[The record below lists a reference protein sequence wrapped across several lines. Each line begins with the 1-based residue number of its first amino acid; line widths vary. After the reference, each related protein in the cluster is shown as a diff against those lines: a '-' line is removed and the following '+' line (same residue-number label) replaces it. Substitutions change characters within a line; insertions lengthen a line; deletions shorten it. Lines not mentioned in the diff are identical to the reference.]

1 MEKEKFKI
9 LFISGKLGDVDGVS
23 LEVDKWISVLAG
35 NGHDIYTL
43 AGRYASPVKNVLKD
57 NQFLNT
63 AIGFDSSQQQYF
75 EKLVFPYITKVP
87 THLTVNQKEAVVE
100 DLWVQGETLGAE
112 IYRIIQDNTIDLIIA
127 QNTNAM
133 PMTLL
138 GGIAVYK
145 LATEYKVATIF
156 HHHDFWWERS
166 RFSQNRIENLL
177 NRIMPP
183 GDIGTEHV
191 VISSYSAHILRSLKR
206 VAPSIIPNCEDFD
219 NVTEE
224 DDYNSTFRKDLGF
237 SEDDILFVQPTRIV
251 PRKRIEDSI
260 SLVSGYSKY
269 YPELKERIKLVVSL
283 YQGDEP
289 DEGYIEKIKAMA
301 HEKEVS
307 LHLISDRVAAGRGID
322 AEGRKQYTNRD
333 VLVHADIVTYLPV
346 WEGFGNAFLEAVA
359 CKLPIIVSTYL
370 VYKTDIKNAGFKSV
384 EIRDNYDSSGN
395 LIIPDSV
402 YPEINDVL
410 FNKELRLKMVET
422 NFRIGREEFG
432 FETLNKKLENLLSSY
447 GDEIRASRRRL
458 EKSKTN
464 YAV

>member
-1 MEKEKFKI
+1 MTEKFNI

-23 LEVDKWISVLAG
+23 LEVDKWIDILAASGHSVF
-35 NGHDIYTL
+35 TL
-43 AGRYASPVKNVLKD
+43 SGMYAAAVKNVLPEQ
-57 NQFLNT
+57 QFCNEKLR
-63 AIGFDSSQQQYF
+63 FDSKEQRYF
-75 EKLVFPYITKVP
+75 EKLVFPYLSQSP
-87 THLTVNQKEAVVE
+87 THLTAGQQEAVVE
-100 DLWVQGETLGAE
+100 NLWLQGEDLGSE

-145 LATEYKVATIF
+145 LATAYKVATIF

-166 RFSQNRIENLL
+166 RFSQNRIESLL

-183 GDIGTEHV
+183 GDLGTEHV

-206 VAPSIIPNCEDFD
+206 VAPFVIPNCEDFN
-219 NVTEE
+219 NVTVRDE
-224 DDYNSTFRKDLGF
+224 YNSTFRRDLGF

-260 SLVSGYSKY
+260 SLIAGYSEVH
-269 YPELKERIKLVVSL
+269 PELKDRIKLVVSL

-289 DEGYIEKIKAMA
+289 DVHYIDRIKELARK
-301 HEKEVS
+301 KEVS
-307 LHLISDRVAAGRGID
+307 LSLISDRVASVRGTD
-322 AEGRKQYTNRD
+322 SEGLKLFTNRD
-333 VLVHADIVTYLPV
+333 VLVNADIVTYLPV

-359 CKLPIIVSTYL
+359 CRVPVVVSTYL

-384 EIRDNYDSSGN
+384 EIRDDYDSNGD
-395 LIIPDSV
+395 LVIPLSV
-402 YPEINDVL
+402 YDAVHEAL
-410 FNKELRLKMVET
+410 FDTEVRSEMIET
-422 NFRIGREEFG
+422 NFEIGKKEFG
-432 FETLNKKLENLLSSY
+432 YTTLRNKLSQVLESY
-447 GDEIRASRRRL
+447 GDEIKASRKRL
-458 EKSKTN
+458 KKSKTN

>member
-1 MEKEKFKI
+1 MSEEFNI

-23 LEVDKWISVLAG
+23 LEVDKWIDILTK
-35 NGHDIYTL
+35 NGHAIFTI
-43 AGRYASPVKNVLKD
+43 AGKYVSPVKNVPK
-57 NQFLNT
+57 NRQFLNKT
-63 AIGFDSSQQQYF
+63 LSFDSKEQSYF
-75 EKLVFPYITKVP
+75 EKLVFPYITQTP
-87 THLTVNQKEAVVE
+87 THLTSTQRETVVE
-100 DLWVQGETLGAE
+100 ELWLQGEALGTE
-112 IYRIIQDNTIDLIIA
+112 IYRIIQNNTIDLIIA

-177 NRIMPP
+177 NKIMPP

-206 VAPSIIPNCEDFD
+206 VSPFVIPNCEDFED
-219 NVTEE
+219 VTVK
-224 DDYNSTFRKDLGF
+224 DSYNRTFREDAGF
-237 SEDDILFVQPTRIV
+237 SEDDILFIQPTRIV

-260 SLVSGYSKY
+260 VLIAGYSKNH
-269 YPELKERIKLVVSL
+269 PELKERIKLVVSL

-289 DEGYIEKIKAMA
+289 DAGYVGRIKDLADSLD
-301 HEKEVS
+301 VS
-307 LHLISDRVAAGRGID
+307 IHLISDRVASVRGTD
-322 AEGRKQYTNRD
+322 KDGRKLYTNRD
-333 VLVHADIVTYLPV
+333 VLINADVVTYLPV

-359 CKLPIIVSTYL
+359 CRVPIVVSTYL
-370 VYKTDIKNAGFKSV
+370 VYKTDIKNAGFQSI
-384 EIRDNYDSSGN
+384 EIRDQYDSNGN
-395 LIIPDSV
+395 LIIPDDV
-402 YPEINDVL
+402 YQQIHDVL
-410 FNKELRLKMVET
+410 FNPDVRMDMVEH
-422 NFRIGREEFG
+422 NFEIGKREFG
-432 FETLNKKLENLLSSY
+432 YSTLSKKLNQVLESY
-447 GDEIRASRRRL
+447 SDEIRASRRRL

>member
-1 MEKEKFKI
+1 MGEKFRI
-9 LFISGKLGDVDGVS
+9 LIISGKLGDVDGVS
-23 LEVDKWISVLAG
+23 LEVDKWISVLERI
-35 NGHDIYTL
+35 GHEVYTL
-43 AGRYASPVKNVLKD
+43 AGRYASPVKGVITER
-57 NQFLNT
+57 QFLNET
-63 AIGFDSSQQQYF
+63 LRFDSKEQKYF

-87 THLTVNQKEAVVE
+87 THLTSSQKESVLE
-100 DLWVQGETLGAE
+100 DLMLQGETLGAE

-206 VAPSIIPNCEDFD
+206 VAPFVIHNCEDFED
-219 NVTEE
+219 VTVK
-224 DDYNSTFRKDLGF
+224 DDYNSTFRKDMGF
-237 SEDDILFVQPTRIV
+237 SDDDVLFVQPTRIV

-260 SLVSGYSKY
+260 NLVSGFINRF
-269 YPELKERIKLVVSL
+269 PEFKGRAKFIVSL

-289 DEGYIEKIKAMA
+289 DEGYVERIGRLAEEKG
-301 HEKEVS
+301 VP
-307 LHLISDRVAAGRGID
+307 LYLISDRVSSVRGYD
-322 AEGRKQYTNRD
+322 EEGNRLYTNRD
-333 VLVHADIVTYLPV
+333 VLVNADIVTYLPV

-359 CKLPIIVSTYL
+359 CRVPVVVATYL
-370 VYKTDIKNAGFKSV
+370 VYKTDIKSAGFESV
-384 EIRDNYDSSGN
+384 EIRDDYDRDGN
-395 LIIPDSV
+395 LIIPEDV
-402 YPEINDVL
+402 YSEIMEVL
-410 FNKELRLKMVET
+410 RNTGKRTVMVEK
-422 NFRIGREEFG
+422 NFEIGRREFG
-432 FETLNKKLENLLSSY
+432 FDALERSLTRLLDSY
-447 GDEIRASRRRL
+447 SDEIKASRRRL

>member
-1 MEKEKFKI
+1 MAEKFRI

-23 LEVDKWISVLAG
+23 LEVDKWISVLTRS
-35 NGHDIYTL
+35 GHEIYTL
-43 AGRYASPVKNVLKD
+43 SGKYVSDVKSVMSER
-57 NQFLNT
+57 QFLNKSLS
-63 AIGFDSSQQQYF
+63 FDSPEQQYF

-87 THLTVNQKEAVVE
+87 THLTSAQKESVVE
-100 DLWVQGETLGAE
+100 DLWLQGETLGAE
-112 IYRIIQDNTIDLIIA
+112 IYRIVQDHNIDLIIA

-206 VAPSIIPNCEDFD
+206 VAPFVIHNCEDFED
-219 NVTEE
+219 VTVK
-224 DDYNSTFRKDLGF
+224 DSYNSTFRKDLEF
-237 SEDDILFVQPTRIV
+237 SDDDILFVQPTRIV

-260 SLVSGYSKY
+260 FLLSGFARA
-269 YPELKERIKLVVSL
+269 YPALKSRIKLIVSL

-289 DEGYIEKIKAMA
+289 DEGYVERIKALA
-301 HEKEVS
+301 EEKEVS
-307 LHLISDRVAAGRGID
+307 LHLISDRVSAVRGSD
-322 AEGRKQYTNRD
+322 GSGRKMYTNRD
-333 VLVHADIVTYLPV
+333 VLVNADIVTYLPV

-359 CKLPIIVSTYL
+359 CRVPVVVSTYL
-370 VYKTDIKNAGFKSV
+370 VYKTDIKNAGFSSV
-384 EIRDNYDSSGN
+384 EIRDDYDSRGN
-395 LIIPDSV
+395 LVIPEDV
-402 YPEINDVL
+402 YSEIYDVL
-410 FNKELRLKMVET
+410 FNREKREIMINT
-422 NFRIGREEFG
+422 NFEVGSREFG
-432 FETLNKKLENLLSSY
+432 FNALSRKLETLLGSY
-447 GDEIRASRRRL
+447 TDEIKASRRRL